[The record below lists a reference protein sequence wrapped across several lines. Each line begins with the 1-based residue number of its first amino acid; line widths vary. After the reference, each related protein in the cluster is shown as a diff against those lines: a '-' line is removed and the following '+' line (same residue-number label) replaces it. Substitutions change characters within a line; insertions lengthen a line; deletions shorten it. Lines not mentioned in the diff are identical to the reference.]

1 MEIAKM
7 KIVYYSNFINHHQA
21 NVADELYRLTGGNYS
36 FVELCPIF
44 DWLLKSGYPDLS
56 TRPYVLQAWKSEEN
70 RMKAM
75 EMLYDSDV
83 ALFSCP
89 ESLKYEVLR
98 AKTGKL
104 TFDVGERWLKKGW
117 LNLASPRLLRFLRH
131 YYTTLSHQNVY
142 ALCSSAFA
150 SNDYYKLNCFKDKCF
165 KWGYFTKVEDFP
177 FGSSANFDASSEGTG
192 AHLMW
197 CARFLRWK
205 HPELPVKLAKRLK
218 NRNYKFIIDMY
229 GSGEELEHTK
239 ELAEKLDVM
248 DVVRFQGNLPNDEVL
263 KQMRH
268 HQIFLFTSD
277 RNEGWGAVLNES
289 MSNGCAVVASD
300 MIGSVPF
307 LIEDGVNGLIFK
319 SESLDSLETKVVSL
333 LDSVDY
339 RRTIAMNAIKT
350 MRDVWSPTNAAKQFF
365 ALTEALLTNN
375 NIMIP
380 KIGPCSR
387 AYPIIVK

>member
-1 MEIAKM
+1 M
-7 KIVYYSNFINHHQA
+7 KLVFITNYINHHQIPL
-21 NVADELYRLTGGNYS
+21 ADEFYRLLGDDYKYIATDA
-36 FVELCPIF
+36 LP
-44 DWLLKSGYPDLS
+44 DWLIKGGYDPSINRL
-56 TRPYVLQAWKSEEN
+56 YVVRAYESEDAKRMALQLANDADVVIIGSAPEDYVRE
-70 RMKAM
+70 RIKA
-75 EMLYDSDV
+75 
-83 ALFSCP
+83 
-89 ESLKYEVLR
+89 
-98 AKTGKL
+98 GKL
-104 TFDVGERWLKKGW
+104 TFRYNERWFKNKPWYLSGPRAWYYFWHDHIRYRNKP
-117 LNLASPRLLRFLRH
+117 LYMLAASA
-131 YYTTLSHQNVY
+131 YTCRDVNTIG
-142 ALCSSAFA
+142 A
-150 SNDYYKLNCFKDKCF
+150 YKNKCF

-229 GSGEELEHTK
+229 GSGEELEPTK

-248 DVVRFQGNLPNDEVL
+248 DVVRFQGNLPNDEIL

-307 LIEDGVNGLIFK
+307 LIEDGINGLIFK

-350 MRDVWSPTNAAKQFF
+350 MRDVWSPSNAAKHFF

>member
-1 MEIAKM
+1 M
-7 KIVYYSNFINHHQA
+7 KLVFITNYVHHHQIPL
-21 NVADELYRLTGGNYS
+21 ADEFYGMLGDGYKYVATDVLPGWLIKGGYDPSINRLYVVRAYESEDAKRMALQLANDADVVIIGS
-36 FVELCPIF
+36 APE
-44 DWLLKSGYPDLS
+44 D
-56 TRPYVLQAWKSEEN
+56 YVRE
-70 RMKAM
+70 RIKA
-75 EMLYDSDV
+75 
-83 ALFSCP
+83 
-89 ESLKYEVLR
+89 
-98 AKTGKL
+98 GKL
-104 TFDVGERWLKKGW
+104 TFRYNERWFKNRPWYLSGPRAWYYFWHDHIRYRNKP
-117 LNLASPRLLRFLRH
+117 LYMLAASA
-131 YYTTLSHQNVY
+131 YTCRDVNTIG
-142 ALCSSAFA
+142 A
-150 SNDYYKLNCFKDKCF
+150 YKNKCF

-248 DVVRFQGNLPNDEVL
+248 DVVRFQGNLPNDEIL

-319 SESLDSLETKVVSL
+319 SKSLDSLETKVVSL

-350 MRDVWSPTNAAKQFF
+350 MRDVWSPKNAAVQFLRLIN
-365 ALTEALLTNN
+365 ALKTND
-375 NIMIP
+375 IDLIP
-380 KIGPCSR
+380 SDGPCSL
-387 AYPIIVK
+387 ASMI

>member
-1 MEIAKM
+1 M
-7 KIVYYSNFINHHQA
+7 KLVFITNYINHHQIPL
-21 NVADELYRLTGGNYS
+21 ADEFYRLLGDDYKYIATDA
-36 FVELCPIF
+36 LP
-44 DWLLKSGYPDLS
+44 DWLIKGGYDPSINRL
-56 TRPYVLQAWKSEEN
+56 YVVRAYESEDAKRMALQLANDADVVIVGSAPEDYVRE
-70 RMKAM
+70 RIKA
-75 EMLYDSDV
+75 
-83 ALFSCP
+83 
-89 ESLKYEVLR
+89 
-98 AKTGKL
+98 GKL
-104 TFDVGERWLKKGW
+104 TFRYNERWFKNRPWYLSGPRAWYYFWHDHIRYRNKP
-117 LNLASPRLLRFLRH
+117 LYMLAASA
-131 YYTTLSHQNVY
+131 YTCRDVNTIGAY
-142 ALCSSAFA
+142 
-150 SNDYYKLNCFKDKCF
+150 KDKCF

-248 DVVRFQGNLPNDEVL
+248 DVVRFQGNLPNDEIL

-319 SESLDSLETKVVSL
+319 SESLDSLETNVVSL

-350 MRDVWSPTNAAKQFF
+350 MRDVWCPKNAAVQFLRLIN
-365 ALTEALLTNN
+365 ALKTNDIN
-375 NIMIP
+375 LIP
-380 KIGPCSR
+380 SDGPCSLS
-387 AYPIIVK
+387 PMI

>member
-1 MEIAKM
+1 M
-7 KIVYYSNFINHHQA
+7 KLVFITNYVHHHQIPL
-21 NVADELYRLTGGNYS
+21 ADEFYGMLGDGYKYVATDVLPGWLIKGGYDPSINRLYVVRAYESEDAKRMALQLANDADVVIIGS
-36 FVELCPIF
+36 APE
-44 DWLLKSGYPDLS
+44 D
-56 TRPYVLQAWKSEEN
+56 YVRE
-70 RMKAM
+70 RIKA
-75 EMLYDSDV
+75 
-83 ALFSCP
+83 
-89 ESLKYEVLR
+89 
-98 AKTGKL
+98 GKL
-104 TFDVGERWLKKGW
+104 TFRYNERWFKNRPWYLSGPRAWYYFWHDHIRYRNKP
-117 LNLASPRLLRFLRH
+117 LYMLAASA
-131 YYTTLSHQNVY
+131 YTCRDVNTIG
-142 ALCSSAFA
+142 A
-150 SNDYYKLNCFKDKCF
+150 YKNKCF

-248 DVVRFQGNLPNDEVL
+248 DVVRFQGNLPNDEIL

-350 MRDVWSPTNAAKQFF
+350 MRDVWSPSNAAKQFF

>member
-1 MEIAKM
+1 M
-7 KIVYYSNFINHHQA
+7 KLVFITNYINHHQIPL
-21 NVADELYRLTGGNYS
+21 ADEFYRLLGDDYKYIATDA
-36 FVELCPIF
+36 LP
-44 DWLLKSGYPDLS
+44 DWLIKGGYDPSINRL
-56 TRPYVLQAWKSEEN
+56 YVVRAYESEDAKRMALQLANDADVVIIGSAPEDYVRE
-70 RMKAM
+70 RIKA
-75 EMLYDSDV
+75 
-83 ALFSCP
+83 
-89 ESLKYEVLR
+89 
-98 AKTGKL
+98 GKL
-104 TFDVGERWLKKGW
+104 TFRYNERWFKNKPWYLSGPRAWYYFWHDHIRYRNKP
-117 LNLASPRLLRFLRH
+117 LYMLAASA
-131 YYTTLSHQNVY
+131 YTCRDVNTIG
-142 ALCSSAFA
+142 A
-150 SNDYYKLNCFKDKCF
+150 YKNKCF

-350 MRDVWSPTNAAKQFF
+350 MRDVWCPKNAAIQFLRLIN
-365 ALTEALLTNN
+365 ALKTND
-375 NIMIP
+375 IDLIP
-380 KIGPCSR
+380 SDGPCSLS
-387 AYPIIVK
+387 PMI

>member
-1 MEIAKM
+1 M
-7 KIVYYSNFINHHQA
+7 KLVFITNYVHHHQIPL
-21 NVADELYRLTGGNYS
+21 ADEFYGMLGDGYKYVATDVLPGWLIKGGYDPSINRLYVVRAYESEDAKRMALQLANDADVVIIGS
-36 FVELCPIF
+36 APE
-44 DWLLKSGYPDLS
+44 D
-56 TRPYVLQAWKSEEN
+56 YVRE
-70 RMKAM
+70 RIKA
-75 EMLYDSDV
+75 
-83 ALFSCP
+83 
-89 ESLKYEVLR
+89 
-98 AKTGKL
+98 GKL
-104 TFDVGERWLKKGW
+104 TFRYNERWFKNRPWYLSGPRAWYYFWHDHIRYRNKP
-117 LNLASPRLLRFLRH
+117 LYMLAASA
-131 YYTTLSHQNVY
+131 YTCRDVNTIG
-142 ALCSSAFA
+142 A
-150 SNDYYKLNCFKDKCF
+150 YKNKCF

-248 DVVRFQGNLPNDEVL
+248 DVVRFQGNLPNDEIL

-268 HQIFLFTSD
+268 HQIFLFSSD

-350 MRDVWSPTNAAKQFF
+350 MRDVWSPKNAAVQFLRLIN
-365 ALTEALLTNN
+365 ALKTND
-375 NIMIP
+375 IDLIP
-380 KIGPCSR
+380 SDGPCSL
-387 AYPIIVK
+387 ASMI

>member
-1 MEIAKM
+1 M
-7 KIVYYSNFINHHQA
+7 KLVFITNYIHHHQIPL
-21 NVADELYRLTGGNYS
+21 ADEFYRLLGDDYKYIATDA
-36 FVELCPIF
+36 LP
-44 DWLLKSGYPDLS
+44 DWLIKGGYDPSINRL
-56 TRPYVLQAWKSEEN
+56 YVVRAYESEAAKRMALQLANDADVVIIGSAPEDYVRE
-70 RMKAM
+70 RIKA
-75 EMLYDSDV
+75 
-83 ALFSCP
+83 
-89 ESLKYEVLR
+89 
-98 AKTGKL
+98 GKL
-104 TFDVGERWLKKGW
+104 TFRYNERWFKNRPWYLSGPRAWYHFWHDHIRYRNKP
-117 LNLASPRLLRFLRH
+117 LYMLAASA
-131 YYTTLSHQNVY
+131 YTCRDVNTIG
-142 ALCSSAFA
+142 A
-150 SNDYYKLNCFKDKCF
+150 YKNKCF

-229 GSGEELEHTK
+229 GSGEELEPTK

-248 DVVRFQGNLPNDEVL
+248 DVVRFQGNLPNDEIL

-319 SESLDSLETKVVSL
+319 SENLDSLEMKVVPL
-333 LDSVDY
+333 LDDAEY
-339 RRTIAMNAIKT
+339 RHRLARNAIQT
-350 MRDVWSPTNAAKQFF
+350 MREVWSPKNASHNFLK
-365 ALTEALLTNN
+365 LCEAIKKGQQLDFV
-375 NIMIP
+375 ID
-380 KIGPCSR
+380 KGPCSTAR
-387 AYPIIVK
+387 

>member
-1 MEIAKM
+1 M

-21 NVADELYRLTGGNYS
+21 NLADELYGLTGGNYS
-36 FVELCPIF
+36 FVELCPMF

-56 TRPYVLQAWKSEEN
+56 ARPYVLQAWKSEEN
-70 RMKAM
+70 HRKAM
-75 EMLYDSDV
+75 ELLYDSDV

-98 AKTGKL
+98 AETRKL

-177 FGSSANFDASSEGTG
+177 LEASANFGASSEGTE

-205 HPELPVKLAKRLK
+205 HPELPLKLAKRLK
-218 NRNYKFIIDMY
+218 DRKYKFFIDMY
-229 GSGEELEHTK
+229 GSGEELEPTK

-248 DVVRFQGNLPNDEVL
+248 DVVRFQGNLPNDEIL

-289 MSNGCAVVASD
+289 MSNGCAVVASN

-319 SESLDSLETKVVSL
+319 SEDLDSLETKVVSL
-333 LDSVDY
+333 LDSDDY
-339 RRTIAMNAIKT
+339 RRTIARNAIKT
-350 MRDVWSPTNAAKQFF
+350 MREVWSPKNAAEQFLRLID
-365 ALTEALLTNN
+365 ALKAND
-375 NIMIP
+375 IDSIP
-380 KIGPCSR
+380 SDGPCSLAPR
-387 AYPIIVK
+387 I

>member
-1 MEIAKM
+1 M
-7 KIVYYSNFINHHQA
+7 KLVFITNYINHHQIPL
-21 NVADELYRLTGGNYS
+21 ADEFYRLLGDDYKYIATDA
-36 FVELCPIF
+36 LP
-44 DWLLKSGYPDLS
+44 DWLIKGGYDPSINRL
-56 TRPYVLQAWKSEEN
+56 YVVRAYESEDAKRMALQLANDADVVIIGSAPEDYVRE
-70 RMKAM
+70 RIKA
-75 EMLYDSDV
+75 
-83 ALFSCP
+83 
-89 ESLKYEVLR
+89 
-98 AKTGKL
+98 GKL
-104 TFDVGERWLKKGW
+104 TFRYNERWFKNKPWYLSGPRAWYYFWHDHIRYRNKP
-117 LNLASPRLLRFLRH
+117 LYMLAASA
-131 YYTTLSHQNVY
+131 YTCRDVNTIG
-142 ALCSSAFA
+142 A
-150 SNDYYKLNCFKDKCF
+150 YKNKCF

-229 GSGEELEHTK
+229 GSGEELEPTK

-248 DVVRFQGNLPNDEVL
+248 DVVRFQGNLPNDEIL

-350 MRDVWSPTNAAKQFF
+350 MRDVWCPKNAAIQFLRLIN
-365 ALTEALLTNN
+365 ALKTND
-375 NIMIP
+375 IDLIP
-380 KIGPCSR
+380 SDGPCSLS
-387 AYPIIVK
+387 PMI

>member
-1 MEIAKM
+1 M
-7 KIVYYSNFINHHQA
+7 KLVFITNYVHHHQIPL
-21 NVADELYRLTGGNYS
+21 ADEFYGMLGDGYKYVATDVLPGWLIKGGYDPSINRLYVVRAYESEDAKRMALQLANDADVVIIGS
-36 FVELCPIF
+36 APE
-44 DWLLKSGYPDLS
+44 D
-56 TRPYVLQAWKSEEN
+56 YVRE
-70 RMKAM
+70 RIKA
-75 EMLYDSDV
+75 
-83 ALFSCP
+83 
-89 ESLKYEVLR
+89 
-98 AKTGKL
+98 GKL
-104 TFDVGERWLKKGW
+104 TFRYNERWFKNRPWYLSGPRAWYYFWHDHIRYRNKP
-117 LNLASPRLLRFLRH
+117 LYMLAASA
-131 YYTTLSHQNVY
+131 YTCRDVNTIG
-142 ALCSSAFA
+142 A
-150 SNDYYKLNCFKDKCF
+150 YKNKCF

-248 DVVRFQGNLPNDEVL
+248 DVVRFQGNLPNDEIL

-350 MRDVWSPTNAAKQFF
+350 MRDVWSPSNAAKQLF

>member
-1 MEIAKM
+1 M
-7 KIVYYSNFINHHQA
+7 KLVFITNYVHHHQIPL
-21 NVADELYRLTGGNYS
+21 ADEFYGMLGDGYKYVATDVLPGWLIKGGYDPSINRLYVVRAYESEDAKRMALQLANDADVVIIGS
-36 FVELCPIF
+36 APE
-44 DWLLKSGYPDLS
+44 D
-56 TRPYVLQAWKSEEN
+56 YVRE
-70 RMKAM
+70 RIKA
-75 EMLYDSDV
+75 
-83 ALFSCP
+83 
-89 ESLKYEVLR
+89 
-98 AKTGKL
+98 GKL
-104 TFDVGERWLKKGW
+104 TFRYNERWFKNRPWYLSGPRAWYYFWHDHIRYRNKP
-117 LNLASPRLLRFLRH
+117 LYMLAASA
-131 YYTTLSHQNVY
+131 YTCRDVNTIG
-142 ALCSSAFA
+142 A
-150 SNDYYKLNCFKDKCF
+150 YKNKCF

-205 HPELPVKLAKRLK
+205 HPELPVKLAQRLK

-239 ELAEKLDVM
+239 ELAGKLDVM
-248 DVVRFQGNLPNDEVL
+248 DVVRFQGNLPNDEIL

-350 MRDVWSPTNAAKQFF
+350 MRDVWSPKNAAVQFLRLIN
-365 ALTEALLTNN
+365 ALKTND
-375 NIMIP
+375 IDLIP
-380 KIGPCSR
+380 SDGPCSL
-387 AYPIIVK
+387 ASMI

>member
-1 MEIAKM
+1 M
-7 KIVYYSNFINHHQA
+7 KLVFITNYVHHHQIPL
-21 NVADELYRLTGGNYS
+21 ADEFYGMLGDGYKYVATDVLPGWLIKGGYDPSINRLYVVRAYESEDAKRMALQLANDADVVIIGS
-36 FVELCPIF
+36 APE
-44 DWLLKSGYPDLS
+44 D
-56 TRPYVLQAWKSEEN
+56 YVRE
-70 RMKAM
+70 RIKA
-75 EMLYDSDV
+75 
-83 ALFSCP
+83 
-89 ESLKYEVLR
+89 
-98 AKTGKL
+98 GKL
-104 TFDVGERWLKKGW
+104 TFRYNERWFKNRPWYLSGPRAWYYFWHDHIRYRNKP
-117 LNLASPRLLRFLRH
+117 LYMLAASA
-131 YYTTLSHQNVY
+131 YTCRDVNTIG
-142 ALCSSAFA
+142 A
-150 SNDYYKLNCFKDKCF
+150 YKNKCF

-248 DVVRFQGNLPNDEVL
+248 DVVRFQGNLPNDEIL

-350 MRDVWSPTNAAKQFF
+350 MRDVWSPKNAAVQFLRLIN
-365 ALTEALLTNN
+365 ALKTND
-375 NIMIP
+375 IDLIP
-380 KIGPCSR
+380 SDGPCSL
-387 AYPIIVK
+387 ASMI